1 MPYNVAMNQL
11 TVVLPFALPPAE
23 LAGDLIR
30 VLDTPALATLLSHN
44 KCLQSTDFDSP
55 SRVLPHES
63 WLAHTLGLG
72 DAQTANGVPLATA
85 AMHGYNLTAP
95 AQQGHWFIVQPSHLQ
110 LARTHLLLADARTLT
125 LNEAESR
132 ALFDAARPSF
142 EQSGGE
148 LLYAAP
154 ELWFWRADAWAS
166 LDTASP
172 DAAVTQNVSD
182 WMPEGD
188 AARACRKL
196 QNEVQMAWHEHPVNQ
211 AREMRGAP
219 VMNACWVWAGA
230 SAMQRSLP
238 PLAVAGGPDWL
249 QALTEPDW
257 RQPDVE
263 RLLAAPRPLI
273 VPDLIQP
280 AQAGEWSVWI
290 DRLHAIEQQWLAP
303 LLQGLRDGRIDQLE
317 LVLNDRERTLSS
329 TSNRLALR
337 KFWRKRTLNAL
348 IKQG

>member
-1 MPYNVAMNQL
+1 MPYNVGMNQL

-30 VLDTPALATLLSHN
+30 VLDTPALATLLSHH
-44 KCLQSTDFDSP
+44 KRLQYTLFESP
-55 SRVLPHES
+55 SRVLPHEA
-63 WLAHTLGLG
+63 WLAQTLQLAAADHTG
-72 DAQTANGVPLATA
+72 GVPLATA
-85 AMHGYNLTAP
+85 AMQGCNLAL
-95 AQQGHWFIVQPSHLQ
+95 AARQGHWFIVQPSHLQ

-125 LNEAESR
+125 LSEQESR

-142 EQSGGE
+142 EQLGGE
-148 LLYAAP
+148 LLYASAD
-154 ELWFWRADAWAS
+154 LWFWRADAWAS

-188 AARACRKL
+188 AARACRRL

-211 AREMRGAP
+211 AREARGAP
-219 VMNACWVWAGA
+219 VINACWLWAGA
-230 SAMQRSLP
+230 SALPQSLP

-249 QALTEPDW
+249 QALTEPGW
-257 RQPDVE
+257 RQPDAQQ
-263 RLLAAPRPLI
+263 LLAAPRPLI

-280 AQAGEWSVWI
+280 AQAGDWSVWI
-290 DRLHAIEQQWLAP
+290 DRLHTIEQQWLAP
-303 LLQGLRDGRIDQLE
+303 LLQGLRTGRIDQLE
-317 LVLNDRERTLSS
+317 LVLSDRDRLLST
-329 TSNRLALR
+329 TSKRISLR

-348 IKQG
+348 LKQG